1 MAPPVNFVPGP
12 QHVGFGNQGM
22 GYPVRFDENVPAGVD
37 PEALWKFASSDRG
50 KRHGSTTAERAGK
63 VAGYTPGYGRS
74 AAGNTGQG
82 LTPRPQWDA
91 NFEQRLTPA
100 AQADHRDWLWPTGGA
115 ATPEHP
121 GMGAIPSQV
130 STMPASAAP
139 PAASPSGGIPPPGP
153 APVLPPATNPPPMS
167 SPGDAAH
174 PIQQTATPYDITR
187 SVTNLPAG
195 NTASANFAQPGPLA
209 APATVPATIPQPG
222 VPNPATQAK
231 RPSARPPIDPFS

>member
-121 GMGAIPSQV
+121 GMGAQPSQL
-130 STMPASAAP
+130 STMPPSAAP
-139 PAASPSGGIPPPGP
+139 PVASPSGGIPSPGP
-153 APVLPPATNPPPMS
+153 APVLPPAANPLPTP
-167 SPGDAAH
+167 SPGDVSGH
-174 PIQQTATPYDITR
+174 PIQQIDGTQSGVR
-187 SVTNLPAG
+187 QVTGLPTG
-195 NTASANFAQPGPLA
+195 QQASASIVPGQNN
-209 APATVPATIPQPG
+209 PQ
-222 VPNPATQAK
+222 TLAK
-231 RPSARPPIDPFS
+231 RTRPPIDPFSS